1 MSGGAGM
8 VFLVGAG
15 PGDPGLITVR
25 GRDLLR
31 QADVVVYDRLVG
43 DALMSGVRTEAEL
56 VESGKVPGCHKDAQE
71 RISAF
76 LVALAREGRT
86 VVRLKGGDPFV
97 FGRGWEEWSA
107 CRSAGVTCAVVPGV
121 TSAIAAPAG
130 AGIPITCRGIG
141 SSFVVVTAHT
151 PSGEDAASLDYAA
164 LAKID
169 TIVVMMGRSNLG
181 EVTRRLVAAGRDP
194 ATPAACVER
203 GATQRQRSVSATLGD
218 VAAAADRGGLEAPV
232 VTVIGE
238 VARCAEAYPAQ
249 PGASTM
255 PLAGP
260 APPLWGRRVLIT
272 RSRDSLD
279 DLRARLAVLGAI
291 TVECPLIR
299 IDPAS
304 PSPDLD
310 DAILAL
316 HRYDWIALTSVHGVR
331 AFFDRLSALGRD
343 ARALQPCRVGVVG
356 PITAAALLKRG
367 IAADVV
373 PEPHSAAALAE
384 ALLGSPA
391 GRPKRVLCPRG
402 DLARPELPR
411 ALRDAGVAVDE
422 AVAYHT
428 VALTPPASAV
438 RAIRDGVD
446 AILFCS
452 PSAVRRF
459 AELGVDTGGAVVACI
474 GPTTATA
481 AKAAGMKVDRVAE
494 EADNASLV
502 IALSRCFSA
511 AGVPR

>member
-1 MSGGAGM
+1 M
-8 VFLVGAG
+8 
-15 PGDPGLITVR
+15 
-25 GRDLLR
+25 
-31 QADVVVYDRLVG
+31 
-43 DALMSGVRTEAEL
+43 
-56 VESGKVPGCHKDAQE
+56 
-71 RISAF
+71 
-76 LVALAREGRT
+76 
-86 VVRLKGGDPFV
+86 
-97 FGRGWEEWSA
+97 
-107 CRSAGVTCAVVPGV
+107 
-121 TSAIAAPAG
+121 
-130 AGIPITCRGIG
+130 
-141 SSFVVVTAHT
+141 
-151 PSGEDAASLDYAA
+151 
-164 LAKID
+164 
-169 TIVVMMGRSNLG
+169 
-181 EVTRRLVAAGRDP
+181 
-194 ATPAACVER
+194 
-203 GATQRQRSVSATLGD
+203 
-218 VAAAADRGGLEAPV
+218 
-232 VTVIGE
+232 
-238 VARCAEAYPAQ
+238 
-249 PGASTM
+249 
-255 PLAGP
+255 
-260 APPLWGRRVLIT
+260 LIT

-343 ARALQPCRVGVVG
+343 ARALQPCRVGAVG

-384 ALLGSPA
+384 AMLGNTA

-402 DLARPELPR
+402 NLARPDLPQ

-428 VALTPPASAV
+428 VALTPPASAL

-452 PSAVRRF
+452 PSAVRCF
-459 AELGVDTGGAVVACI
+459 AELGVVAGGAVVACI

-481 AKAAGMKVDRVAE
+481 AKAAGMKVECVAE

-502 IALSRCFSA
+502 IALSRYYAA
-511 AGVPR
+511 AGVPG